1 MVLFSNGE
9 GWNFEGGEGDIQ
21 TKLGFGAQNDG
32 GLQAIDEFDKLG
44 VGVGVIGVEVA
55 AFEEEQ
61 AGVKATV
68 ALPVENQVV
77 QQVGLGGKTKEVEFV
92 EFMVVL
98 LASCKGESLSGF

>member
-1 MVLFSNGE
+1 
-9 GWNFEGGEGDIQ
+9 
-21 TKLGFGAQNDG
+21 
-32 GLQAIDEFDKLG
+32 
-44 VGVGVIGVEVA
+44 
-55 AFEEEQ
+55 
-61 AGVKATV
+61 V